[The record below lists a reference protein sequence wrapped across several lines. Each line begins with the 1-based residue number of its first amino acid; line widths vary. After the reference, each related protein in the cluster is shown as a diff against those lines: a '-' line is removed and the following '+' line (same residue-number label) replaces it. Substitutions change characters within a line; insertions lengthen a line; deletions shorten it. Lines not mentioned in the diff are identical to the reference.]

1 MMADKSKAEA
11 KEWGRQAEQIVYR
24 WLVSKGYT
32 VRETNWRPTTSK
44 SEIDLIAQKDDTLA
58 FVEVKARSDK
68 GLDPAEAM
76 TAEKIRKVVRGA
88 NAYLQMQQFDFFYR
102 FDVATVTGNPDDY
115 TIDYLEDAFLPPLFS
130 R

>member
-1 MMADKSKAEA
+1 MADKSKAEA